1 MEHDRSNRDRVSADY
16 VEKLRETDRY
26 LDALSA
32 SMSTD
37 HASAEHNDSA
47 EYDDVAPELT
57 SLFQQWRTDVT
68 SAPLPPAP
76 TVESL
81 LGQSADKLPLH
92 AVSSTASNAGSPPQS
107 NTNRE
112 EHPRHHT
119 WRREAV
125 CVLSGAAAFLVIA
138 AAGLTIAIQSAGMND
153 PLWPMNRALF
163 ASNAD
168 DIELATH
175 LNQDI
180 DRARSLA
187 SSGQDEEAMRVL
199 DRVQTKVKGIG
210 TESRRSDVQKRLDD
224 TRKVFRG
231 GNSGVKASRTTKS
244 HESVENSEETR
255 KRDKTKTKQKN
266 SGSSSDNGTIFVDD
280 SGTVT
285 VTTESPG
292 AGTSSAKPSTTQST
306 AAKSKKTS
314 KKSSHDQKK
323 SRSSKHSMYSSK
335 ASHAATSSPAKEPSN
350 STS

>member
-153 PLWPMNRALF
+153 PLWPMNRTLSAP
-163 ASNAD
+163 SPPVV
-168 DIELATH
+168 T
-175 LNQDI
+175 
-180 DRARSLA
+180 
-187 SSGQDEEAMRVL
+187 
-199 DRVQTKVKGIG
+199 
-210 TESRRSDVQKRLDD
+210 
-224 TRKVFRG
+224 VFRKCAIV
-231 GNSGVKASRTTKS
+231 SP
-244 HESVENSEETR
+244 ENSY
-255 KRDKTKTKQKN
+255 Q
-266 SGSSSDNGTIFVDD
+266 
-280 SGTVT
+280 
-285 VTTESPG
+285 
-292 AGTSSAKPSTTQST
+292 
-306 AAKSKKTS
+306 
-314 KKSSHDQKK
+314 
-323 SRSSKHSMYSSK
+323 
-335 ASHAATSSPAKEPSN
+335 AS
-350 STS
+350 